1 MRVFM
6 VLAVLGLAA
15 CASLSDEDRAMI
27 ASANQSAQEAKA
39 EAARSAEM
47 ARQAQQ
53 AAERASAEARAANE
67 KADSMYQQSLR
78 K

>member
-1 MRVFM
+1 MRILM
-6 VLAVLGLAA
+6 VLSLLGLAA
-15 CASLSDEDRAMI
+15 CASLSEEDRALI

-53 AAERASAEARAANE
+53 AAERASADARAANE
-67 KADSMYQQSLR
+67 KADSMYQRSLR